1 LSDREKQ
8 VALLARILLLDLL
21 EAEERDWCAKHPA
34 YLIDRMWA
42 VSERQDDTDDT
53 DEVFHFDVLTAAE
66 RREAN
71 GSLIEI
77 YGEDERGWPKHL
89 GWRAK
94 SGGWY
99 WQRTELLD
107 VWLSVLRTI
116 NLKARQ
122 LGATTT
128 ACALTGHTALY
139 QRGSSSFHY
148 RQKEPD
154 AEENIQLTW
163 ALMRSLPDHLWN
175 GAQVRTPDLGR
186 TSEPTTKIRLVWPDG
201 RISRITGLTS
211 AKDSGHGKRATL
223 TVLDEFSRIDE
234 ADSIMKAVNS
244 AAGSKGRVLTISTA
258 NGVSDPETGMGN
270 RFHWQWVNA
279 ADKGYARKFLPWSL
293 HPERDQEWYETST
306 EILELKPHEKA
317 EQYPA
322 DEFEAFTLTN
332 RVFFDP
338 DDLKHYGTLVPKP
351 LYQFD
356 FRAKGPTTAKIDK
369 NERGTIRVY
378 AEPKPDGK
386 YAIGGD
392 VATGRGRDY
401 SAAYVVDL
409 GSMELVA
416 EFHGRL
422 DADLYA
428 FQLHYLGRWYNT
440 ALIAVETAGGFGEA
454 VIISLR
460 DGRAGRPAY
469 PMLYRHVM
477 SSRPDLPVAK
487 TFGFPTNTKTRPL
500 ILNQFEQAIRERQLP
515 FVTGHLLREMQTFAH
530 HDKGSPE
537 IRAQDGS
544 RDDCVMAA
552 AITLEMYR
560 LRGHHPDRVVPP
572 ARKSRIVGLGRGKR
586 KNSLA
591 DIAAKYPV

>member
-21 EAEERDWCAKHPA
+21 EAEERDWCGKHPA

-42 VSERQDDTDDT
+42 VSERQDGTDDT
-53 DEVFHFDVLTAAE
+53 DAVFHFDVLTAEE

-71 GSLIEI
+71 GSLIEMF
-77 YGEDERGWPKHL
+77 GEDETNWPKHL

-94 SGGWY
+94 SGAWY

-107 VWLSVLRTI
+107 VWLSNRRTI
-116 NLKARQ
+116 DLKARQ

-128 ACALTGHTALY
+128 ACALTGQTALY

-148 RQKEPD
+148 RQKEED
-154 AEENIQLTW
+154 VQENIQLTW

-175 GAQVRTPDLGR
+175 GASVRTPDLGR
-186 TSEPTTKIRLVWPDG
+186 ASEPTTKIRLTWPDS
-201 RISRITGLTS
+201 RTSRITGLTS

-244 AAGSKGRVLTISTA
+244 AAGSTGRVLIISTA
-258 NGVSDPETGMGN
+258 NGRSDPETGAGN

-279 ADKGYARKFLPWSL
+279 EEKGYAKKFLEWSL
-293 HPERDQEWYETST
+293 HPDRDAEWYTTSQ
-306 EILELKPHEKA
+306 EILDLKTHERA
-317 EQYPA
+317 EQYPKN
-322 DEFEAFTLTN
+322 EFEAFALTN
-332 RVFFDP
+332 KTFFEA
-338 DDLKHYGTLVPKP
+338 DDLDYYRGCVKQP
-351 LYQFD
+351 LY
-356 FRAKGPTTAKIDK
+356 RAKWKVEAGGARPMPS
-369 NERGTIRVY
+369 ESGCLSVY
-378 AEPKPDGK
+378 VEPVVGRS
-386 YAIGGD
+386 YAIGSD
-392 VATGRGRDY
+392 VATGRGRDF
-401 SAAYVVDL
+401 SVAYVVDL

-416 EFHGRL
+416 EYRDRI
-422 DADLYA
+422 DADLFA
-428 FQLHYLGRWYNT
+428 RDLHFLGRWYNT
-440 ALIAVETAGGFGEA
+440 ALIAVESAGGFGEA
-454 VIISLR
+454 VIIPLR

-469 PMLYRHVM
+469 PNLYRHIM

-500 ILNQFEQAIRERQLP
+500 IISGLDKALRERTVPYVTSRLLTEMED
-515 FVTGHLLREMQTFAH
+515 FVHLEH
-530 HDKGSPE
+530 GPSPG
-537 IRAQDGS
+537 AAPGCH
-544 RDDCVMAA
+544 DDCVMAA
-552 AITLEMYR
+552 GIALEMYR
-560 LRGHHPDRVVPP
+560 LRGHHPDRVVPK